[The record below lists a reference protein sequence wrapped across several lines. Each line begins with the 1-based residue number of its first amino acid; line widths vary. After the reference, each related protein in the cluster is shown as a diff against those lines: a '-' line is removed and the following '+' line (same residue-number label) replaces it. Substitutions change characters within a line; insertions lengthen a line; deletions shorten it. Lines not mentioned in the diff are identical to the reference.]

1 MRPLNLYTYTVLLF
15 HLNTIVVYSVF
26 VTEFDEYDVAVGANV
41 RKFRQARGLNQD
53 ELAARVAE
61 RGVPFRQQTIVK
73 IEKGQRPLRLREADA
88 ITAALDIDID
98 TLVGD
103 EVAIDWATLLMRHT
117 REVAQNWDALMRTA
131 RQLLVAQAQVQHDLN
146 AVKQM
151 DIPVED
157 HILNEATTM
166 LRVNPDEVL
175 TAVRQQ
181 LEAERVAE
189 TADRKAGVIYTQHN
203 QGAGRG

>member
-1 MRPLNLYTYTVLLF
+1 MYGA
-15 HLNTIVVYSVF
+15 S
-26 VTEFDEYDVAVGANV
+26 VTELDDYDARVGANV
-41 RKFRQARGLNQD
+41 RKLRRARGLNQD

-61 RGVPFRQQTIVK
+61 LGVPFRQQTIVK

-88 ITAALDIDID
+88 ITTALDIDID

-103 EVAIDWATLLMRHT
+103 EVAIDWATLLVRHT

-131 RQLLVAQAQVQHDLN
+131 RQLLVAQAQVQHDLD
-146 AVKQM
+146 AVNQK
-151 DIPVED
+151 DSPVED

-166 LRVNPDEVL
+166 LQVDPDEIL

-181 LEAERVAE
+181 LKAERAAQA
-189 TADRKAGVIYTQHN
+189 ADQNAGVRYIRHDGQADH
-203 QGAGRG
+203 G